1 MGRKDIGIRKSRFVN
16 KTQFLWQKSK
26 KVNKFDNI
34 KKILKSIKE
43 KMNLW
48 IFIKKV
54 PHSFTLSKGI
64 TLNQVGIMSDI

>member
-1 MGRKDIGIRKSRFVN
+1 MGRKDIGIRN
-16 KTQFLWQKSK
+16 QALWIRLNSLDK

-43 KMNLW
+43 KINLW

-54 PHSFTLSKGI
+54 SPLFSKGI

>member
-1 MGRKDIGIRKSRFVN
+1 MGRKDIGIRN
-16 KTQFLWQKSK
+16 QALWIRLNSLDK

-43 KMNLW
+43 KINLW

-54 PHSFTLSKGI
+54 SPLFSKGI
-64 TLNQVGIMSDI
+64 TLNQVLCINE